1 MKKIFI
7 YLLVFASF
15 PLVYVACSESFLE
28 RAPLDQPSEA
38 TFYQTEA
45 DALAAV
51 NSVYD
56 PMQYSQLWKFEI
68 TVIGNRFNN
77 DTGIIPRPTQF
88 PNGFNTNNTRRLN
101 MWPALYQAIN
111 RANIVLE
118 KIPEIEMDETLKSRL
133 IGETKFLRGFY
144 YFTLATFFGDVPL
157 RLEATRLDNL
167 AKEKSSFE
175 DVIAQVR
182 LDLNDA
188 ISQLQERSEMAPA
201 DLGRATVG
209 AARALLGKVELYQE
223 NYTEAA
229 AHFEQ
234 VINSSEYS
242 LHPVY
247 AELFQAGNDNLPES
261 LFEIQHQSNGG
272 GWANGSEGS
281 WISGWNGV
289 TGQGTINF
297 GFGGGN
303 QPNQDLVDAYEEGD
317 IREDFTIVRD
327 GDDYFGAP
335 FDAAQ
340 SATDYGQRK
349 YILPAEL
356 EPSAADSPINYHII
370 RYADVLL
377 MYAEALNEINNGPT
391 QAAYDAINAVRARAE
406 LNALPMGM
414 SQQEFFDA
422 LVQERRVELFLEAH
436 RTWDLIRWG
445 LGEEVL
451 TPTVGFIPGLH
462 ERLPIPQSEL
472 DTNPL
477 MTQNEG
483 YN

>member
-1 MKKIFI
+1 MKRIFVYI
-7 YLLVFASF
+7 IIFASSA
-15 PLVYVACSESFLE
+15 LIYVACSESFLE

-38 TFYQTEA
+38 TFYQSEA
-45 DALAAV
+45 DAVAAL

-56 PMQYSQLWKFEI
+56 VMQYSQLWKFEI

-77 DTGIIPRPTQF
+77 DVGILPRLTEF
-88 PNGFNTNNTRRLN
+88 PNGFNTNNLRRLN
-101 MWPALYQAIN
+101 MWPALYQGIN

-118 KIPEIEMDETLKSRL
+118 KIPEIEMDEALKTRL
-133 IGETKFLRGFY
+133 MGEAKFLRGFY
-144 YFTLATFFGDVPL
+144 YFTLATFFGDIPL
-157 RLEATRLDNL
+157 RLESTDLNNIAR
-167 AKEKSSFE
+167 EKSPYE
-175 DVIAQVR
+175 DVINQVR
-182 LDLNDA
+182 QDLNEA

-209 AARALLGKVELYQE
+209 AARALLGKLELYEE
-223 NYTEAA
+223 NYAEAA
-229 AHFEQ
+229 SHFGQ
-234 VINSSEYS
+234 VINSGEYA

-247 AELFQAGNDNLPES
+247 AELFLAGNDNLAES
-261 LFEIQHQSNGG
+261 LFEVQHQSNGG
-272 GWANGSEGS
+272 GWANSNEGS

-289 TGQGTINF
+289 GGQGTINF
-297 GFGGGN
+297 GFGGTY
-303 QPNQDLVDAYEEGD
+303 QPNQTLVDAYEEGD
-317 IREDFTIVRD
+317 IRKDFTIVAD
-327 GDDYFGAP
+327 GDDYFGTP
-335 FDAAQ
+335 FNADQ
-340 SATDYGQRK
+340 SATAYGQRK

-356 EPSAADSPINYHII
+356 EPGAGDSPVNYHII
-370 RYADVLL
+370 RYADVLM

-391 QAAYDAINAVRARAE
+391 QEAYDAINAVRTRAE
-406 LNALPMGM
+406 LDPLPMGM
-414 SQQEFFDA
+414 SQQAFFDA

-483 YN
+483 YD